1 MTQTPAPDPTQ
12 ALAEFA
18 AGLRFDAIPAAV
30 VRRTEDLFLDW
41 FASALAGKGARPVES
56 IARFIEAMG
65 PGDGPSEVL
74 IHRRGSS
81 PLVAAVANAAAS
93 HFAEQD
99 DVHNGSVFHPA
110 TVVFPAAL
118 AVAQA
123 LRRSGRELLAAC
135 VAGYEVG
142 IRVGEFLGRSHYR
155 IFHTTGTAGTFAAA
169 AAAGRLLG
177 LDAAQMRHAFGSAGT
192 QSAGLW
198 EFLRDAADSKQLHTA
213 HAAGAGLTAA
223 YLALDGFTGARRI
236 LDGAQGL
243 AAGMSSDADAA
254 RLVDGLPGGRRVAAS
269 SDHGAAGTAPGDD
282 AGAAPAT
289 RWALAETSF
298 KFHAACRH
306 THPAADALLQVLS
319 EHHLGAT
326 DIRSITA
333 LVHQAAIDVLGP
345 VIDPQTVHQA
355 KFSMG
360 TVLGLVAVF
369 GRAGLGEFDAGWRD
383 AAVRAVHDKVTMRL
397 DREVDGA
404 YPGRWIGKVVV
415 ETVDGREFHGRVLEP
430 KGDPGNTLSRAE
442 LEHKALQ
449 LAAYRAGA
457 SADEMQRVIARVW
470 ALAEAPVVTT
480 FLA

>member
-1 MTQTPAPDPTQ
+1 MRMNESDPTQ
-12 ALAEFA
+12 ALADFA
-18 AGLRFDAIPAAV
+18 AGLRFDAIPASV
-30 VRRTEDLFLDW
+30 IRRTEDLFLDW

-65 PGDGPSEVL
+65 PTPQQPGPSEIL

-81 PLVAAVANAAAS
+81 PLVAAIANAAAS

-110 TVVFPAAL
+110 TVVFPPAL

-123 LRRSGRELLAAC
+123 LGKSGRELLTAC

-169 AAAGRLLG
+169 AAVGDLLG
-177 LDAAQMRHAFGSAGT
+177 LDATQMRHALGSAGT

-223 YLALDGFTGARRI
+223 YLAKDGFTGAKRI
-236 LDGAQGL
+236 LDGKQGL
-243 AAGMSSDADAA
+243 AAGMSTDADAA
-254 RLVDGLPGGRRVAAS
+254 RLAEGLG
-269 SDHGAAGTAPGDD
+269 
-282 AGAAPAT
+282 T

-306 THPAADALLQVLS
+306 THPAADALLQVLTA
-319 EHHLGAT
+319 HHLTAA
-326 DIRSITA
+326 DIRAVTA

-345 VIDPQTVHQA
+345 VTDPQTVHQA

-369 GRAGLGEFDAGWRD
+369 GRAGLNEFDASYRD

-397 DREVDGA
+397 DDEVNSA
-404 YPGRWIGKVVV
+404 YPARWIGKVIV
-415 ETVDGREFHGRVLEP
+415 ETGDGRRFEGKVLEP

-442 LEHKALQ
+442 LEAKALQ

-457 SADEMQRVIARVW
+457 TPDEMRSVIARVW
-470 ALAEAPVVTT
+470 SLAEAPVVTN
-480 FLA
+480 FLS